1 MILYRR
7 TRQFMPAYDTEI
19 EEAIHEGI
27 ELHELV
33 SPVQFISDK
42 RGNVA
47 RIECV
52 RRRISDFDSKGRRN
66 TSRIEGSNF
75 FIEVDAVITAVSQYA
90 DLPFVKKEEIGVT
103 PWGTFIIDQETQM
116 TTMPGVFA
124 GGDVARGPDEV
135 IRAIA
140 DGKMQPFH

>member
-1 MILYRR
+1 M
-7 TRQFMPAYDTEI
+7 
-19 EEAIHEGI
+19 

-33 SPVQFISDK
+33 SPVRFISDK

-47 RIECV
+47 KIECV
-52 RRRISDFDSKGRRN
+52 RRQLSNFDNKGRRN
-66 TSRIEGSNF
+66 TRHIEGSNF
-75 FIEVDAVITAVSQYA
+75 LIDVDNVIIAVSQYA

-103 PWGTFIIDQETQM
+103 PWGTFIIDQDTQM

-135 IRAIA
+135 IKAIA
-140 DGKMQPFH
+140 DGKCSPVHRFVLKWQGHIE

>member
-116 TTMPGVFA
+116 TTHA
-124 GGDVARGPDEV
+124 WCLCRRGCSQ
-135 IRAIA
+135 RT
-140 DGKMQPFH
+140 G